1 MGHFVKL
8 TTFDEANGSYTRTW
22 LEQSSIKQLSQNSAT
37 QAETNEATC
46 EFVDG
51 TIIELTTFNETLDT
65 LN

>member
-22 LEQSSIKQLSQNSAT
+22 LEQSSIKELSQNSVV
-37 QAETNEATC
+37 QAGDNAGTC
-46 EFVDG
+46 IFVDG
-51 TIIELTTFNETLDT
+51 TTVELCTFNETLDT